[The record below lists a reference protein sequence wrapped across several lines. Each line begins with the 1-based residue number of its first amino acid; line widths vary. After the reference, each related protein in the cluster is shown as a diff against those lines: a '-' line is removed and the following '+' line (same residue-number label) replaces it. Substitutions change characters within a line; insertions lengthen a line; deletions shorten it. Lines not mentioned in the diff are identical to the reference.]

1 MLNTKVKFLKELKR
15 GDTAKVAEI
24 EGGEQTVSRLQT
36 MGIFAGTE
44 ITVIQ
49 TTKNGP
55 FIIEARGS
63 RVALGKSLTGK
74 IKIETK

>member
-1 MLNTKVKFLKELKR
+1 
-15 GDTAKVAEI
+15 
-24 EGGEQTVSRLQT
+24 